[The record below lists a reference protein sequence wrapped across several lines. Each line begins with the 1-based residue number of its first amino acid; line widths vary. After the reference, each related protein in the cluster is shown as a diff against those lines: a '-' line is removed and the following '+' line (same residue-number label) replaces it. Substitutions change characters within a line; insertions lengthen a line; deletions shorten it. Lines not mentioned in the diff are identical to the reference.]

1 MLNVLK
7 VDHEVIGPENYSI
20 FLTEVYSSELR
31 FSRLTLYSAQEW
43 LTASAI
49 SNGEY
54 VTLLSLS
61 PSSNLVPCNPRE
73 TLKALI
79 HRKTYTKDGP
89 VIVEF
94 DQDKQWPLIITCP
107 VEGYIR
113 SLEFPLSV
121 AEGSP
126 SENQFGISEVWEDFQ
141 DLDGLSHLWD
151 DSRSQQPILWLR
163 EIIGQQAL
171 ILESRCNGLLELRGE
186 LGHQRISVS

>member
-7 VDHEVIGPENYSI
+7 VDNEVIGPENYSI

-94 DQDKQWPLIITCP
+94 DQDKQRSLVITCP

-113 SLEFPLSV
+113 SLKFSLSV
-121 AEGSP
+121 AEGTP

-151 DSRSQQPILWLR
+151 DSRAQQPILWLR